1 MNNNNIIGFM
11 SYLLNEGNFDH
22 LENATDEQ
30 KQQLERIRSKN
41 QTADM
46 KDSWTETQ
54 RLAWAM
60 GETDSP
66 DYPENASEYEGRLR
80 DQGVQQGRE
89 DFARRREEE
98 AQKRKDNPNYDAI
111 QRMRADEK
119 YFDRASDDLIAS
131 SGPRHS
137 DRTGGRAVTVS
148 QSSKD
153 KAKLSNRKI
162 PRMGGKNLD
171 GNILSKYLK
180 DPEFSYVGS
189 DERPFEIDILDPTSS
204 VKRPSGFE
212 DVDDVLKG
220 DQEPDRLSPQVRAEK
235 ERVEREAGYVKTG
248 RSSLNPNNKGDL
260 AAINFAIQKN
270 IKDRYK

>member
-1 MNNNNIIGFM
+1 MNNNNIISFM

-30 KQQLERIRSKN
+30 KQQLERIRNKN

-66 DYPENASEYEGRLR
+66 DYPENASEYEDRLR

-189 DERPFEIDILDPTSS
+189 DERPFEIDILDPGSS
-204 VKRPSGFE
+204 KSKSAYK
-212 DVDDVLKG
+212 DVDDVLTG
-220 DQEPDRLSPQVRAEK
+220 DRGPDGLSPQVRAEK

-248 RSSLNPNNKGDL
+248 RSSLNPNNKEDL
-260 AAINFAIQKN
+260 AAINMSIQKN